1 MLHKKEKLPLLKMLE
16 KEVEKRKKHNKE
28 GDKLLGKSYL
38 KIFVPNP
45 CKKENDILL
54 HEKEVKLKLSQ
65 SLKK

>member
-1 MLHKKEKLPLLKMLE
+1 MLE